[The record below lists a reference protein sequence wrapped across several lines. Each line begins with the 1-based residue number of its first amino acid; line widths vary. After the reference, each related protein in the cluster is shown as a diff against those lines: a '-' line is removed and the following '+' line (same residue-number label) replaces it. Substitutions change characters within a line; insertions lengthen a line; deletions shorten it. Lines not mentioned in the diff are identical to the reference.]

1 MLTCCAAA
9 QAPHGV
15 VWTGIRSRHVDASFV
30 EAADRNVQ
38 VRAAPL
44 REAGPLACAVSADRK
59 EIERSASM
67 QRRLPARAVPSRDA
81 AAPAKCPLRIEPA
94 PRMFQFRNVREPLG
108 RAVSAARRCVRRT
121 ALCGRAWC
129 APCVSIRAASAIAAA
144 LSTAAASGGRTH
156 LRRGQQ
162 NENRSHRHVPCR
174 KHESPTCPRLRLAAD
189 RGDVARGLSFHPDRR
204 VRSERARV
212 THEADGCRSAVGDD
226 PQERSWPRVP
236 PQPSFPRALRAP
248 RARAPVVA
256 ARAVSRTRRRSVR
269 VVQIGKPACAPPPA
283 HRRARCA
290 RDPVARP
297 IDPLP
302 RWINC

>member
-1 MLTCCAAA
+1 M
-9 QAPHGV
+9 
-15 VWTGIRSRHVDASFV
+15 
-30 EAADRNVQ
+30 Q

-44 REAGPLACAVSADRK
+44 REAGPLPCAVSADRK

-81 AAPAKCPLRIEPA
+81 AAPAKCPLHIEPA
-94 PRMFQFRNVREPLG
+94 PRTFQFRNVREPLG

-189 RGDVARGLSFHPDRR
+189 RGDVARGPSFHPDRR

-226 PQERSWPRVP
+226 PQERPWPRVP
-236 PQPSFPRALRAP
+236 PQPSFPRVLRAP
-248 RARAPVVA
+248 RARAPVIA
-256 ARAVSRTRRRSVR
+256 APAVSRTRRRSVR
-269 VVQIGKPACAPPPA
+269 VAQIGKPACAPPLA
-283 HRRARCA
+283 RRRARRA

>member
-1 MLTCCAAA
+1 MCRAARRDAMRCEKQIRCGAPCRPIVRKSIAVHRCNLAFPRVQCRRATPRLPRTARCASNRRLARFSFETFASRLGRTVAAA
-9 QAPHGV
+9 
-15 VWTGIRSRHVDASFV
+15 
-30 EAADRNVQ
+30 
-38 VRAAPL
+38 
-44 REAGPLACAVSADRK
+44 C
-59 EIERSASM
+59 
-67 QRRLPARAVPSRDA
+67 
-81 AAPAKCPLRIEPA
+81 
-94 PRMFQFRNVREPLG
+94 
-108 RAVSAARRCVRRT
+108 RCVRRT
-121 ALCGRAWC
+121 ALLGRAWC

-212 THEADGCRSAVGDD
+212 THEADGCRSAVGDG

-269 VVQIGKPACAPPPA
+269 LVQIGKPACAPPLA
-283 HRRARCA
+283 HRCTRRA

>member
-1 MLTCCAAA
+1 MCGAA
-9 QAPHGV
+9 
-15 VWTGIRSRHVDASFV
+15 RRDAMR
-30 EAADRNVQ
+30 EAD
-38 VRAAPL
+38 PL
-44 REAGPLACAVSADRK
+44 RCAVSVNRK
-59 EIERSASM
+59 EIDRSASM
-67 QRRLPARAVPSRDA
+67 QPRFPARAVPSRDA
-81 AAPAKCPLRIEPA
+81 AAPADRPLRIEPA
-94 PRMFQFRNVREPLG
+94 PRTFQFRNVREPLG
-108 RAVSAARRCVRRT
+108 RAAAAACRCVRRA

-189 RGDVARGLSFHPDRR
+189 RGDVARGPSFHPDRR

-226 PQERSWPRVP
+226 PQERPWPRVP
-236 PQPSFPRALRAP
+236 PQPSFPRVLRAP
-248 RARAPVVA
+248 RARAPVIA
-256 ARAVSRTRRRSVR
+256 APAVSRTRRRTVR
-269 VVQIGKPACAPPPA
+269 VAQIGRPACAPPPA
-283 HRRARCA
+283 RRRARRA